1 MSGNTQTHNEQ
12 RNELVNALKS
22 SDIDNI
28 YFNEFALGVSKN
40 DLFILVRCN
49 GKEEAIL
56 NLSHITAKSLA
67 LSLTEAIS
75 RFEEKTNQ
83 KIMISDEVEKM
94 LDNNNG

>member
-1 MSGNTQTHNEQ
+1 MSGNTQTQNEQ
-12 RNELVNALKS
+12 HNELVNALKS

-40 DLFILVRCN
+40 DLFILLRCN
-49 GKEEAIL
+49 GKEESIL

-67 LSLTEAIS
+67 LSLTGAIS

-83 KIMISDEVEKM
+83 TIMISDEVEKM
-94 LDNNNG
+94 LDNDNG